1 MSIAPNEG
9 RVVLLNNLL
18 AGGSL
23 ENWTL
28 KLFKNNLS
36 LALSSVAA
44 DFTEADFTGYS
55 AKTLTR
61 SQSGGTW
68 ASASIDSDIA
78 ESEYGTDQS
87 FTYTGATS
95 QSIYGWY
102 IVGATSGKV
111 ILAHKW
117 SDGPRVVVGD
127 GQLDINDI
135 TIQLSDPST

>member
-1 MSIAPNEG
+1 MAVAPNEG
-9 RVVLLNNLL
+9 RVVLVNNLI

-28 KLFKNNLS
+28 KLFKNNFTP
-36 LALSSVAA
+36 AVTSVAA
-44 DFTEADFTGYS
+44 DFTEADFTGYT

-61 SQSGGTW
+61 SQTGSTW
-68 ASASIDSDIA
+68 GAASITSDISQ
-78 ESEYGTDQS
+78 SEYGTDQS

-95 QSIYGWY
+95 QSVYGWY

-117 SDGPRVVVGD
+117 TDGARVAVGD
-127 GQLDINDI
+127 GQINVNDI
-135 TIQLSDPST
+135 TFQMSNPA